1 MKRMLKLKTNKVFI
15 ILAAMAVTLLWAALS
30 YYHSEE
36 REQELQ
42 ATLELELIADLKI
55 GQINQWLTERYAD
68 AQAAANTPAIQ
79 QSVRTFASNP
89 SDPKARAEVQGWL
102 KALQTSYRYSSVAL
116 YDHEGKLLLEH
127 PTGTAPQ
134 DEMLRGYLHTAV
146 RDRQAVTT
154 DIQRDS
160 ASGATWWG
168 LLQPISESA
177 GEPSAV
183 LLLQRNLQSFLYPLL
198 QSWPGTSP
206 SAETLLLRRE
216 GEEVVHLN
224 ELRHKKNTALT
235 FRLPISQGTNYVPV
249 KAGSSLTGH
258 VKGLDYRDVPVL
270 AAIRQVPGTPWIMV
284 SKIDHEEIDAP
295 LRAEAYQITLSAL
308 TSLLALVAIGVW
320 WWREQRTG
328 LLEQRLAAEEALRK
342 KDKRLVSLMQET
354 NDVILVLDEDLRVV
368 EFNGMALEVYGY
380 SPGEMQGL
388 PVQAFRP
395 PEQLPDQSES
405 LKQFQS
411 PEGASYETTH
421 KRKDGTT
428 FPVEIGGRAV
438 QTNGHFEIIAVIR
451 DITQRK
457 QHEAHIE
464 RLNRLYAALS
474 GVNQTIVQATAADQL
489 FAGVCQILVD
499 KGGFKLVWIG
509 LVDPE
514 TKLIRP
520 VAVQGDTT
528 GYTTGIKISVD
539 ERPEGRGPS
548 GTALR
553 ENRTFVCNDFLNDPN
568 TGPWRE
574 AAQRADLKSSIA
586 IPLRQEGKV
595 IGALTVYAREVGAF
609 EAEEVELLEEAAG
622 DISFSLDNLAR
633 EAAAKEAQQ
642 ALREREEMLAT
653 VFEQAIDSIAL
664 TDAETGR
671 FVEFNK
677 AACLNLGYS
686 QQEFA
691 RLTVADI
698 EAEQSPEQ
706 IKSNIAQMLA
716 SPTGMTIETV
726 HRKKCG
732 ELRTVR
738 LNARRLEIKGKT
750 YLSAMWTDITER
762 KRAEQVLRRSEE
774 RFRRLFDLA
783 PTPLALS
790 DHQGVV
796 TYVNIQASRLFG
808 YSTADIPTLEH
819 WWEQAYPDAAYRQE
833 VAEIWQQRLQKA
845 RELKGPVEPME
856 CQVTC
861 KDGQVRTVEIS
872 AIELDQ
878 ELLVTFFDL
887 TQRRETEDA
896 LVHEQE
902 FTLALL
908 ENLDAGVVACDAAG
922 KLRLFNRAAREWHG
936 LGPTDVSQEQ
946 WAGSYDLY
954 EADGVTPMDFHSV
967 PLARA
972 MRQEKVRGA
981 RMAITP
987 KGKLPRHIIAN
998 ASPVVAA
1005 DGRRLGAVAVMHDI
1019 TEQLKSQAQM
1029 QLQSAALNAAAN
1041 VIVITNASGDIVWAN
1056 EAFTRHTGY
1065 SVEEALGHNPR
1076 MLKSGVQGKE
1086 FYDHLWATVT
1096 AGEVWHGELRNRRK
1110 DGTLFDEEMTITP
1123 VRSTTGKITHFIAIK
1138 QDVTE
1143 RRNLEKQY
1151 LRAQRMEG
1159 VGLLA
1164 GGIAHDLNNVLA
1176 PILMSAELLRYHD
1189 LPAEALNIIE
1199 TMETSAKRGADI
1211 VKQVLTFARGIEGEK
1226 GLVQLRHLIK
1236 DMVRMANETFPRNI
1250 NIKTWVAGD
1259 LHSIKG
1265 DATQLHQVLLN
1276 LGVNARDAMPGGG
1289 ELIFSASNAHLT
1301 ATELRAHANLKPG
1314 DYVRLEVSDT
1324 GTGIPPE
1331 VIERIFDPFFT
1342 TKEQGKGTGLGLA
1355 TVLGIDR
1362 GHGGAIEVESTPGQ
1376 GSKFIVLLPALP
1388 QGSPG
1393 DTHKEKAS
1401 LPQGRNELILLV
1413 DDEKGILMIGET
1425 LLKRSGYRVLTAA
1438 NGVDALTVFLQNQAE
1453 IKLVITDI
1461 MMPTMDGVAL
1471 VTQLRRLKPDIK
1483 CIAASGL
1490 MGAQDNLRVEELKTN
1505 GVRHFLMKP
1514 FTLEALLRALD
1525 EELH

>member
-1 MKRMLKLKTNKVFI
+1 MIKFRENKVFI
-15 ILAAMAVTLLWAALS
+15 ILAALAVTLLWAAFS
-30 YYHSEE
+30 YYENE
-36 REQELQ
+36 ARELDLQNSQELG
-42 ATLELELIADLKI
+42 TIADLKI
-55 GQINQWLTERYAD
+55 GQINQWLAERYGD
-68 AQAAANTPAIQ
+68 ARAAANTPAIQ

-89 SDPKARAEVQGWL
+89 SDPKAKAEVQGWL
-102 KALQTSYRYSSVAL
+102 QTLQSSYLYSSVAL
-116 YDHEGKLLLEH
+116 YDHEAKLLLEH
-127 PTGTAPQ
+127 PAGTAPQ
-134 DEMLRGYLHTAV
+134 DEMILGYLQTAV
-146 RDRQAVTT
+146 RDRQTVTT

-160 ASGATWWG
+160 ASGAPRWG

-183 LLLQRNLQSFLYPLL
+183 LLLQRNLQSFLYPLI
-198 QSWPGTSP
+198 QSWPGNSP

-216 GEEVVHLN
+216 GEEVVYLN
-224 ELRHKKNTALT
+224 ELRHQKNTALT

-249 KAGSSLTGH
+249 LAVRGLTGYAQ
-258 VKGLDYRDVPVL
+258 GLDYRNIPVV
-270 AAIRQVPGTPWIMV
+270 ATIRPVPGTPWIMV
-284 SKIDHEEIDAP
+284 SKIDHEEINAP
-295 LRAEAYQITLSAL
+295 LRQEAYQITLVVL

-320 WWREQRTG
+320 WWREQKTG
-328 LLEQRLAAEEALRK
+328 LLKQRLAAEEALRK

-354 NDVILVLDEDLRVV
+354 NDIILVLDEDLRVV
-368 EFNGMALEVYGY
+368 EFNEMALEVYGY
-380 SPGEMQGL
+380 RAEELQGL
-388 PVQAFRP
+388 PLQALRP
-395 PEQLPDQSES
+395 ADHLPSQAEN
-405 LKQFQS
+405 LKEFQA
-411 PEGASYETTH
+411 PEGASYETIH

-428 FPVEIGGRAV
+428 LHVDIGGRAV
-438 QTNGHFEIIAVIR
+438 RTNGHFEIIAVIR

-457 QHEAHIE
+457 LHEAHIQ

-474 GVNQTIVQATAADQL
+474 GVNQAIVQATAADRL
-489 FAGVCQILVD
+489 FPEICQILVD

-509 LVDPE
+509 LVDLE

-520 VAVQGDTT
+520 VAVHGDTT
-528 GYTTGIKISVD
+528 GYTTNIKISVD
-539 ERPEGRGPS
+539 DRPEGRGPS

-553 ENRTFVCNDFLNDPN
+553 ENRTYICNDFLNDAS

-574 AAQRADLKSSIA
+574 AAQRAKIKSSIA
-586 IPLRQEGKV
+586 LPLRQEGKV
-595 IGALTVYAREVGAF
+595 IGALTVYAGDVSAF
-609 EAEEVELLEEAAG
+609 EADEVELLEEAAG

-653 VFEQAIDSIAL
+653 VFEQAADAIAL
-664 TDAETGR
+664 VDAETGR

-677 AACLNLGYS
+677 AACLNLDYS

-691 RLTVADI
+691 GLTVADI
-698 EAEQSPEQ
+698 QAEHSAEQIQ
-706 IKSNIAQMLA
+706 SNIAQMLA
-716 SPTGMTIETV
+716 SPTGMAFETI
-726 HRKKCG
+726 HRKKDG
-732 ELRTVR
+732 ELRAV
-738 LNARRLEIKGKT
+738 LVNARRMEIKGKT
-750 YLSAMWTDITER
+750 FLSVMWTDITER
-762 KRAEQVLRRSEE
+762 KQAEQVLRQSEV

-783 PTPLALS
+783 PVPLALS
-790 DHQGVV
+790 DQRGAV
-796 TYVNIQASRLFG
+796 TYVNAQATRLFG
-808 YSTADIPTLEH
+808 YSRADIPSLED
-819 WWEQAYPDAAYRQE
+819 WWTQAYPDAAYRQE
-833 VAEIWQQRLQKA
+833 LAEIWQQRLEKA
-845 RELKGPVEPME
+845 RELKSPVEPME

-861 KDGQVRTVEIS
+861 KDGRVLTVEIS

-936 LGPTDVSQEQ
+936 LGPTDVSEEQ
-946 WAGSYDLY
+946 WAGCYDLY
-954 EADGVTPMDFHSV
+954 EADGETPMNLQSV
-967 PLARA
+967 PLSRA

-981 RMAITP
+981 QMVIKP
-987 KGKLPRHIIAN
+987 HGQPPRHIIAN

-1005 DGRRLGAVAVMHDI
+1005 DGRQLGAVAVMHDI
-1019 TEQLKSQAQM
+1019 TEQLKSQDQL

-1041 VIVITNASGDIVWAN
+1041 VIVITDKSGDIVWAN

-1065 SVEEALGHNPR
+1065 TLEEALGHNPR
-1076 MLKSGVQGKE
+1076 MLKSGVQSKE
-1086 FYDHLWATVT
+1086 FYEDLWTTVT
-1096 AGEVWHGELRNRRK
+1096 AGEVWHGELKNRRK
-1110 DGTLFDEEMTITP
+1110 DGTLFEEEMTITP
-1123 VRSTTGKITHFIAIK
+1123 VRSATGKITHFVAIK
-1138 QDVTE
+1138 QDITE

-1176 PILMSAELLRYHD
+1176 PILMSAELLRYND
-1189 LPAEALNIIE
+1189 LPPDVLNIIE
-1199 TMETSAKRGADI
+1199 TVENSAKRGADI

-1226 GLVQLRHLIK
+1226 GPVQLRHLIK

-1250 NIKTWVAGD
+1250 HIKTRVTGD

-1276 LGVNARDAMPGGG
+1276 LGVNARDAMPAGG

-1301 ATELRAHANLKPG
+1301 EADLRAHPSLKPG

-1331 VIERIFDPFFT
+1331 VMERIFDPFFT
-1342 TKEQGKGTGLGLA
+1342 TKEQGKGTGLGLS
-1355 TVLGIDR
+1355 TVMGIVR

-1376 GSKFIVLLPALP
+1376 GTKFIVLLPALP
-1388 QGSPG
+1388 TGSEG
-1393 DTHKEKAS
+1393 DGHKEKAA
-1401 LPQGRNELILLV
+1401 LPQGRNELVLLV
-1413 DDEKGILMIGET
+1413 DDETGILQIGET
-1425 LLKRSGYRVLTAA
+1425 LLQRSGYRVLTAA
-1438 NGVDALTVFLQNQAE
+1438 NGVDALAVFLQNQAE
-1453 IKLVITDI
+1453 IKLVLTDI

-1471 VTQLRRLKPDIK
+1471 ITQLRRLKPEIK

-1490 MGAQDNLRVEELKTN
+1490 MGTQDQMRVEELKAN
-1505 GVRHFLMKP
+1505 GVRHFLTKP
-1514 FTLEALLRALD
+1514 FTVEALLGALD